1 MNSMYSKL
9 VSGNQSYSLDFP
21 KTIVPSPTELDYE
34 NGFIER
40 YFAQKV
46 NDGNGFV
53 FEIDSQEYL
62 KLLENPYWIV
72 EKMIWRIS
80 GPINAIYNDLY
91 MLTDKGV
98 IASNNSSISII
109 SNKIKNIN
117 LYLPNLLQY
126 HKR

>member
-1 MNSMYSKL
+1 MYSKL